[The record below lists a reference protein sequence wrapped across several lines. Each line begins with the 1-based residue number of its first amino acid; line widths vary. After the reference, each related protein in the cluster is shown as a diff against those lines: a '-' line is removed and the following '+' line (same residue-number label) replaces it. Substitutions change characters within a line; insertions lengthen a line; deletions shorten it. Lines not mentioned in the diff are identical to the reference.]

1 MKWKKQ
7 SNSSSTNGSKSE
19 KDSSAPEE
27 AKLEFNDISSQVFK
41 ESRILNQE
49 LSNQEISNQ
58 EISNQ
63 ELSNQEFTRISNGDE
78 SEEVD
83 CAF

>member
-7 SNSSSTNGSKSE
+7 SNRSSGSSNTPNGSKHDE
-19 KDSSAPEE
+19 TDSKEEVTPSAPV
-27 AKLEFNDISSQVFK
+27 A
-41 ESRILNQE
+41 
-49 LSNQEISNQ
+49 ISNP
-58 EISNQ
+58 EV
-63 ELSNQEFTRISNGDE
+63 TRISNGDE

>member
-7 SNSSSTNGSKSE
+7 SNSTNSPPSTTSTDSKNNTCKSS
-19 KDSSAPEE
+19 
-27 AKLEFNDISSQVFK
+27 ISPDCNKQQ
-41 ESRILNQE
+41 ILNPDQHVQST
-49 LSNQEISNQ
+49 SNHI
-58 EISNQ
+58 I
-63 ELSNQEFTRISNGDE
+63 NQEFTRISNGDE